1 MHRIYMLYDLVKIN
15 NVRRE
20 QEELRA
26 TKNLRDRHEGCI
38 NKGSKKNRLRRSMYS
53 AETWAPCSR
62 IVIQLK
68 ANLIMG
74 GVRL

>member
-1 MHRIYMLYDLVKIN
+1 MLYDLVKIN

-26 TKNLRDRHEGCI
+26 TKNLWDRHEGCI

-53 AETWAPCSR
+53 AET
-62 IVIQLK
+62 
-68 ANLIMG
+68 
-74 GVRL
+74 